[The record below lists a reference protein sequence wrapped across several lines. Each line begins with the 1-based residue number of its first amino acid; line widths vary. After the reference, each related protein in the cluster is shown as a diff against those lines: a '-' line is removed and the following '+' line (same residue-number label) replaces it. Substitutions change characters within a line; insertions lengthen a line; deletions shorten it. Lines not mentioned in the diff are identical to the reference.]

1 MFKKMFYCFISLSIF
16 SLIFFD
22 NYVEASQ
29 NDSIV
34 PLNQEY
40 NAEYEGEEYILDE
53 TRSNESNV
61 VHYNL
66 QTSTMEYMYL
76 NNSINTIINVNDSYT
91 SYTQNLVNE
100 GNPPCVNQL
109 ENDLELINPVYN
121 RIGKIHTS
129 TSYGT
134 AFLMGP
140 NIALT
145 SGHCVLSSSTHNFI
159 NGLKIDFGYNG
170 YSYYSR
176 VNVTDVYVL
185 KLYYDEA
192 KYANDWAICVLD
204 ENIGDILGYFGKCT
218 GYNLIG
224 LDATI
229 IGYAGGQ
236 GLNTQ
241 YSSVGEIV
249 KNYPT
254 FKYYAYTTGG
264 MSGAPVF
271 VTING
276 NSYVAGIHSYG
287 YNHYFSG
294 ACRISTFLF
303 DFLNYFLNENFNGA
317 ELRDYYYDGI
327 TKIRYNTMSE
337 LIVTPTQD
345 LDVYLSTNNTNYTQ
359 FTNQECLFY
368 TSTTSSTYVDYDYKY
383 FKNYNNSTN
392 QYSQVYSFDNYF
404 SNQARTAEYKIVNKT
419 DFGDIIATSF
429 DQSDNIWYHNSST
442 NHEIKGTIAY
452 NGYAMNIEVNIPSS
466 GTNLSEM
473 ITINGVS
480 FQLRCGPNRVSIK
493 ASQSIICSNSII
505 FAFGV
510 N

>member
-1 MFKKMFYCFISLSIF
+1 
-16 SLIFFD
+16 
-22 NYVEASQ
+22 
-29 NDSIV
+29 
-34 PLNQEY
+34 
-40 NAEYEGEEYILDE
+40 
-53 TRSNESNV
+53 
-61 VHYNL
+61 
-66 QTSTMEYMYL
+66 
-76 NNSINTIINVNDSYT
+76 
-91 SYTQNLVNE
+91 
-100 GNPPCVNQL
+100 
-109 ENDLELINPVYN
+109 
-121 RIGKIHTS
+121 
-129 TSYGT
+129 
-134 AFLMGP
+134 
-140 NIALT
+140 
-145 SGHCVLSSSTHNFI
+145 
-159 NGLKIDFGYNG
+159 
-170 YSYYSR
+170 
-176 VNVTDVYVL
+176 
-185 KLYYDEA
+185 
-192 KYANDWAICVLD
+192 
-204 ENIGDILGYFGKCT
+204 
-218 GYNLIG
+218 
-224 LDATI
+224 
-229 IGYAGGQ
+229 
-236 GLNTQ
+236 
-241 YSSVGEIV
+241 
-249 KNYPT
+249 
-254 FKYYAYTTGG
+254 
-264 MSGAPVF
+264 
-271 VTING
+271 
-276 NSYVAGIHSYG
+276 
-287 YNHYFSG
+287 
-294 ACRISTFLF
+294 
-303 DFLNYFLNENFNGA
+303 
-317 ELRDYYYDGI
+317 
-327 TKIRYNTMSE
+327 MSE